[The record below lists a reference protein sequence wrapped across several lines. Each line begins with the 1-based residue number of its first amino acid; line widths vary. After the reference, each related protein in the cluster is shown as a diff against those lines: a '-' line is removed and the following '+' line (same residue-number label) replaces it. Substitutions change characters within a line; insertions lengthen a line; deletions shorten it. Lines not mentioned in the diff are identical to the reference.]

1 MWSEHILVSNF
12 KVLLGWA
19 LALLIGLVLA
29 LLRYYLPRFVQRNYV
44 FNLIVDLVKFPP
56 PIAWIPFVIL
66 MFGISFWSSILI
78 VIVGGMPPFFTTIYD
93 ILTHT
98 DEHYRNLTSTLQ
110 LSKLK
115 TVFFVSLPSQ
125 WNRIYTGARVALGM
139 SWMSIVAAEMI
150 SSQSGLGYLIQM
162 HRIDLDYQM
171 VLVDILII
179 AVCGYVMNELLLFAE
194 KKHLSW
200 RNS

>member
-1 MWSEHILVSNF
+1 MWFEHVLVSNF

-19 LALLIGLVLA
+19 LALMIGLVLA
-29 LLRYYLPRFVQRNYV
+29 LLRYYLPRIIQRNYV
-44 FNLIVDLVKFPP
+44 FNLLVDLIKFPP

-78 VIVGGMPPFFTTIYD
+78 VIVGGMPPFFTIIYD

-98 DEHYRNLTSTLQ
+98 DEHYRNLTATLQ

-115 TVFFVSLPSQ
+115 TVFFISLPSQ
-125 WNRIYTGARVALGM
+125 WSRIYTGARVSLGM

-150 SSQSGLGYLIQM
+150 SSQSGLGYLIQL

-179 AVCGYVMNELLLFAE
+179 AICGYVMNELLLFAE

-200 RNS
+200 RSS